1 MVEPTIHDPH
11 QRLFVDIAEEDRID
25 DLHNLLPQDP
35 IDQFQ
40 SIVLQH
46 LDDRIL
52 SRVVFDSY
60 LEIHSTETQDLCQKI
75 NQFVSVLFKNGR
87 EPKENTEILLVFQH
101 TGCELPFLL
110 FSEVAVRTNVL
121 DMFGRT
127 DGQKVPVTF
136 WEFHLS
142 HP

>member
-25 DLHNLLPQDP
+25 DLHNLLSQDP

-40 SIVLQH
+40 PIVLQH

-60 LEIHSTETQDLCQKI
+60 FEIHSTETQDLCQKI

-101 TGCELPFLL
+101 TGC
-110 FSEVAVRTNVL
+110 
-121 DMFGRT
+121 
-127 DGQKVPVTF
+127 
-136 WEFHLS
+136 
-142 HP
+142 